1 MLFPSEVFL
10 FLFLPLLLIL
20 YYGLFRKF
28 PTAQTVL
35 LVIASL
41 IFYAYGEP
49 VYVFL
54 MIVVILLH
62 YGFGRMIWK
71 HHDSEKAKKWIVFVS
86 VAVDLLIL
94 GVFKYT
100 DFILTNLNM
109 AAGWAIPMTGIR
121 IPIGISFF
129 TFQAISYT
137 VDLCREKEPLKPRL
151 MDVALYISFFPQL
164 IAGPIVRYNTVA
176 HEIRNR
182 KENVNDFS
190 TGVCR
195 FIYGLGKKVL
205 LANQFAIVAD
215 AAFASTASNSLF
227 MYWFGAF
234 SFTLQIFFDF
244 AGYSDMAIGLGR
256 MFGFH
261 FEENFRYPYIS
272 RSVQEFWR
280 RWHMSLQTWFR
291 DYVYIPMGGSRVS
304 SKTRLIFNIFV
315 VWLLTGVWHGANW
328 TFICWGLMYCALL
341 LMERFTGF
349 HKKLGVFGILYT
361 FFFVMIGWVI
371 FKSDTLGQ
379 AIRYIEGMF
388 GLHCNGLIGSAA
400 IQYLRQYG
408 LWYLAGIICCTPV
421 LKNFE
426 NRFKYNKL
434 FMAGEVIVN
443 LSIFVLSVMYI
454 FSNAYSPFIYF
465 NF

>member
-28 PTAQTVL
+28 PTAKNVL

-41 IFYAYGEP
+41 LFYAYGEP

-121 IPIGISFF
+121 LPIGISLF

-234 SFTLQIFFDF
+234 SFTLQIFF
-244 AGYSDMAIGLGR
+244 GYGDWTWQNVRL
-256 MFGFH
+256 
-261 FEENFRYPYIS
+261 
-272 RSVQEFWR
+272 
-280 RWHMSLQTWFR
+280 SL
-291 DYVYIPMGGSRVS
+291 
-304 SKTRLIFNIFV
+304 
-315 VWLLTGVWHGANW
+315 
-328 TFICWGLMYCALL
+328 
-341 LMERFTGF
+341 
-349 HKKLGVFGILYT
+349 
-361 FFFVMIGWVI
+361 
-371 FKSDTLGQ
+371 
-379 AIRYIEGMF
+379 
-388 GLHCNGLIGSAA
+388 
-400 IQYLRQYG
+400 
-408 LWYLAGIICCTPV
+408 
-421 LKNFE
+421 
-426 NRFKYNKL
+426 
-434 FMAGEVIVN
+434 
-443 LSIFVLSVMYI
+443 
-454 FSNAYSPFIYF
+454 
-465 NF
+465 